1 MINREHELR
10 LRFKRLQPII
20 REYNDLMVVLNAPQ
34 SDIDEYNTEY
44 YMTLGEYEYT
54 YDHDHKWTFALKGWS
69 LWLEEQRNNHT
80 IQLYRKPL

>member
-34 SDIDEYNTEY
+34 SDIDEYSAEY
-44 YMTLGEYEYT
+44 YMTLGEYKYT
-54 YDHDHKWTFALKGWS
+54 YDHDHKWAFALKGWD